1 MEVIIMKHIGLCAAL
16 ILAASGAAFAQ
27 TQTQPPGGNVPV
39 AQGPCARGFDTA
51 VKDGKMQLS
60 AATLKAVDT
69 NNDGRI
75 SRSEFDAACAK
86 RLFDQA
92 EGNKG

>member
-1 MEVIIMKHIGLCAAL
+1 MKRIGLCVAL
-16 ILAASGAAFAQ
+16 TLATAGAVFAQ
-27 TQTQPPGGNVPV
+27 AQTKPPGGNVPV
-39 AQGPCARGFDTA
+39 AQGPCARGYDA
-51 VKDGKMQLS
+51 SVKDGRMQLS
-60 AATLKAVDT
+60 ADTLKAVDT

-86 RLFDQA
+86 RLFEQT